1 MKPVY
6 KPFLFILLFYGLNA
20 FSQGSDADASNNNTE
35 EVSHTGKSA
44 EELERSRNLG
54 LNFGYIGALIGV
66 ICVALA
72 FNYNVRKATRLNK
85 ELIAEKQKSENL
97 LLNILPAEVA
107 LELKE
112 TGTASAK
119 SIDDVSV
126 LFTDFKDFTKIAE
139 QLSAAELVEEL
150 NSCFKAFDIITEKYH
165 IEKIKVIGD
174 SYMAA
179 GGLTGEKA
187 SALNTIMAALEMQEY
202 IEKRKAQRQQM
213 HLPVF
218 SMRAGIHTGH
228 VTAGVVGSKK
238 FQYDIWGDTVN
249 IASRMESSGEPGRV
263 NISQTTYSIVQNNND
278 LIFEN
283 RGAIPA
289 KNKDEITMYFAAA
302 KLKA

>member
-1 MKPVY
+1 MKIIY
-6 KPFLFILLFYGLNA
+6 KLFLFILLLHGINA
-20 FSQGSDADASNNNTE
+20 FAQGTDSIASSDNAADLSNTQ
-35 EVSHTGKSA
+35 KSRE
-44 EELERSRNLG
+44 EELARRRNLG
-54 LNFGYIGALIGV
+54 LNFGYIGALAGV
-66 ICVALA
+66 ICVAFA
-72 FNYNVRKATRLNK
+72 FNYNVKKATRLNK
-85 ELIAEKQKSENL
+85 ELLAEKQKSENL
-97 LLNILPAEVA
+97 LLNILPADVA

-112 TGTASAK
+112 KGSAAAK
-119 SIDDVSV
+119 SIDNVSV

-179 GGLTGEKA
+179 GGLTGETV
-187 SALNTIMAALEMQEY
+187 SVLNTIKAALEMQEF
-202 IEKRKAQRQQM
+202 IELRKSQRVQM
-213 HLPVF
+213 QLPAF

-263 NISQTTYSIVQNNND
+263 NISEATYSLVQHDND

-289 KNKDEITMYFAAA
+289 KNKGEIAMYFAR
-302 KLKA
+302 LN